1 MGGRIELLGH
11 YYKYEVFRKHVILNN
26 IISLIILRILFLDLK
41 IWYICLFFF
50 FLSFHSFHTTLIRKC
65 SGLIFKPVI
74 RILYISQIAISPFSF
89 LQTSIS
95 YIPKQWNKLGS
106 LPYGRIL
113 LYILLSVTVLEFYC
127 LVIVVVFFQ
136 TQLLLWAIACMRTHE
151 V

>member
-1 MGGRIELLGH
+1 MP
-11 YYKYEVFRKHVILNN
+11 
-26 IISLIILRILFLDLK
+26 
-41 IWYICLFFF
+41 FFF

-136 TQLLLWAIACMRTHE
+136 TQLLLWAISCMRNHKVWNRKQTEWISNVRTQHVWE
-151 V
+151 SGLRYIST